1 MVCSKAAS
9 RGMNVFK
16 YMMNLIYTRL
26 ILEWKDLAV
35 TYPQWLCTLVLDDV
49 YYATTLVAMSLACF
63 AVGLAIGI
71 VWTVV

>member
-1 MVCSKAAS
+1 M
-9 RGMNVFK
+9 
-16 YMMNLIYTRL
+16 LILRTRL

-49 YYATTLVAMSLACF
+49 YYVTTLVVMSLACF